1 MEKYHNMTS
10 CVQRLPTLADYVTLL
25 AFAAERRA
33 AGRRAVEAPAAGA
46 IHRYILT
53 AGHTTA
59 NPPQR
64 RAAVDRWTRQ
74 SDRQTDGHHAV
85 T

>member
-10 CVQRLPTLADYVTLL
+10 CVQQLPALADYVTLL

-33 AGRRAVEAPAAGA
+33 AEAPAAGA